1 MKKLNSIFALM
12 LFVSLYSNL
21 SAQNYSPALPSN
33 YVGLTEQAEKNRQAN
48 NLTAE
53 NAVLLIVDHQAGLI
67 PGVTDINPHEYK
79 QKLMALAEIGK
90 AFGLPTI
97 LTTSRDVGVNGFLIP
112 ELEDILPDA
121 QVIRRPGTIN
131 AYAYEPF
138 RKALEATGR
147 KKVIIAAITL
157 ETCVL
162 LPTIDMLKDGY
173 EVYPVL
179 DASGSWSK
187 YDFEAAS
194 RRMAGLGAQL
204 TTVFSV
210 LCELQYDWR
219 MPTAQKAGPIFKKY
233 LPQYSYS
240 IDAYMNFTSE
250 KYKEVPSEWK
260 EGK

>member
-1 MKKLNSIFALM
+1 MTLAAIVIAVFSAPIK
-12 LFVSLYSNL
+12 SN
-21 SAQNYSPALPSN
+21 AQTYAPALAKDYP
-33 YVGLTEQAEKNRQAN
+33 GLTKQAEELRQKN

-53 NAVLLIVDHQAGLI
+53 NAVLLIVDHQTGLI

-79 QKLMALAEIGK
+79 QKLMALAEIAK
-90 AFGLPTI
+90 VFGIPTV

-112 ELEDILPDA
+112 ELQEILPDVE
-121 QVIRRPGTIN
+121 VIRRPGVIN
-131 AYAYEPF
+131 AYAYDPV
-138 RKALEATGR
+138 RKAIETTGR

-162 LPTIDMLKDGY
+162 YPALDMIDDGY
-173 EVYPVL
+173 EVYPVI

-187 YDFEAAS
+187 YDAEAAMQRLTS
-194 RRMAGLGAQL
+194 KGANL
-204 TTVFSV
+204 TSVFSV

-219 MPTAQKAGPIFKKY
+219 MPTAQAAGAIFKKY

-240 IDAYMNFTSE
+240 IDTYINFTSE
-250 KYKEVPSEWK
+250 RYKDVPAEWK